1 MSTTLESRTQRLPL
15 PAAGERI
22 KVAHIATVASS
33 LRYLLLNQL
42 VSLQQAGYEVT
53 ALSADGADARV
64 VEAAG
69 IRFLQVPLTRR
80 FAPAADLRALG
91 ALYRVF
97 RRERFTIVHTHTPKP
112 GLLGQLAA
120 WMAGVPVRVNTV
132 HGFYFH
138 EHMAAWKRR
147 FYVTMERLA
156 ARCAHGILSQN
167 REDIQTAV
175 QYGICPPD
183 RIQYLGNGID
193 VRRFDRSALRTE
205 DLVRKRQELG
215 LPPAAPV
222 VGFVGRLVQ
231 EKGLLEFLQAA
242 RIIRRELPDARFLI
256 VGPEDSVKKDAVSPQ
271 VSLAH
276 GVAEAC
282 TFAGQ
287 REDMPEL
294 YALMDVF
301 VLPSH
306 REGFP
311 RAPMEASA
319 MGVPCVVTDVR
330 GCREAVEHGR
340 NGLRIPLG
348 DVQGLAASI
357 LALLRDPFSRQG
369 MSEEGRQLAL
379 QRFDEQLVFAKVKA
393 NYLGLLTR
401 GGVSL
406 PLNNA
411 LRS

>member
-1 MSTTLESRTQRLPL
+1 
-15 PAAGERI
+15 
-22 KVAHIATVASS
+22 
-33 LRYLLLNQL
+33 
-42 VSLQQAGYEVT
+42 
-53 ALSADGADARV
+53 
-64 VEAAG
+64 
-69 IRFLQVPLTRR
+69 
-80 FAPAADLRALG
+80 
-91 ALYRVF
+91 
-97 RRERFTIVHTHTPKP
+97 
-112 GLLGQLAA
+112 
-120 WMAGVPVRVNTV
+120 
-132 HGFYFH
+132 
-138 EHMAAWKRR
+138 
-147 FYVTMERLA
+147 
-156 ARCAHGILSQN
+156 
-167 REDIQTAV
+167 
-175 QYGICPPD
+175 
-183 RIQYLGNGID
+183 
-193 VRRFDRSALRTE
+193 
-205 DLVRKRQELG
+205 
-215 LPPAAPV
+215 

-231 EKGLLEFLQAA
+231 ENGLLEFLQAA

-271 VSLAH
+271 ASLEH

-357 LALLRDPFSRQG
+357 LALLRDPFSRQR

-401 GGVSL
+401 GGVGL
-406 PLNNA
+406 PLNDA